1 MAVAVDFDLDKV
13 NAVTTTDAACELGI
27 STARVTQ
34 MCEKGIL
41 TSWKDG
47 SKRLILRDSL
57 DARLAENLK

>member
-1 MAVAVDFDLDKV
+1 MTVTVDFDLGKV
-13 NAVTTTDAACELGI
+13 NAVTTADAARELGI

-47 SKRLILRDSL
+47 SKRLSLCDSL